1 MRWRGMPVTRFV
13 VLSCWMYLL
22 LALPAGLAGGCAAS
36 AASAKPAA
44 PRPLGLPDDF
54 DLEADGRRVRQPA
67 GGGGVIVDRVQLSLR
82 NRSDRPRVLKVT
94 DVERLHGSCEAL
106 GWDDIRTLTLRAPAG
121 PVQVGAG
128 EALGLM
134 VTFDPVEC
142 QNACDR
148 FGFRV
153 HIELDGTP
161 VVVDS
166 LLEVERDDA
175 GR

>member
-1 MRWRGMPVTRFV
+1 MRLPGMPATRRV
-13 VLSCWMYLL
+13 VLSCFGFVLL
-22 LALPAGLAGGCAAS
+22 LLPVALVGACAAS
-36 AASAKPAA
+36 AASVRPAA

-54 DLEADGRRVRQPA
+54 DLEADQRHVRRPA
-67 GGGGVIVDRVQLSLR
+67 GGGGAIVDRVQLSLR

-94 DVERLHGSCEAL
+94 AVERLHGSCEAL
-106 GWDDIRTLTLRAPAG
+106 GWDDIRALTLREPAA
-121 PVQVGAG
+121 PVQVGAA

-153 HIELDGTP
+153 HIDLDGTP
-161 VVVDS
+161 VVVDT
-166 LLEVERDDA
+166 LLDVERE
-175 GR
+175 